1 MLNNKIESVITGDV
15 TNPVKSFL
23 SIKSYQSCVFY
34 TRTPGHRLQL
44 HANIDQQESKILFL
58 KKEVLKRP
66 NSEKDEI
73 HTRWIGPFNLSY
85 YISIEFFTFDIFL
98 GWTQLIPSYTIY
110 PQNLHKW
117 KYEKS
122 ALLHKISL
130 HKKWSFPLRISSV
143 NLT

>member
-1 MLNNKIESVITGDV
+1 MNKKAESVITGDV

-34 TRTPGHRLQL
+34 TRTRTPGHRLQL

-98 GWTQLIPSYTIY
+98 SSTQFIPSSTIY
-110 PQNLHKW
+110 PQK
-117 KYEKS
+117 
-122 ALLHKISL
+122 
-130 HKKWSFPLRISSV
+130 LRK
-143 NLT
+143 